1 MIRMP
6 NFAARETIY
15 RRVFLLE
22 AMPTPLTRADEHW
35 QIFDDYTA
43 WPEYRLRKVR
53 IPQTREWL
61 AARETI
67 EVSPGELREEISR
80 EVLSADEVDAHGP
93 HAEKE
98 IRKNRY
104 FLGESVVDVFL
115 GKLWGL
121 ILAEASFADEKSAV
135 EFAVPEFALSEVTS
149 NKLFRGENLV
159 EADFVRIREEVF
171 QSGGDKSF

>member
-6 NFAARETIY
+6 NFSARETVY
-15 RRVFLLE
+15 KRVFLLE
-22 AMPTPLTRADEHW
+22 AIPEPLTRADEHW

-67 EVSPGELREEISR
+67 VISDSGAREEISR

-93 HAEKE
+93 HAVKE

-104 FLGESVVDVFL
+104 FLDELVVDVFL
-115 GKLWGL
+115 GNLWGL
-121 ILAEASFADEKSAV
+121 VLAEAGFADEKSAA
-135 EFAVPEFALSEVTS
+135 EFALPEFALLDVSQNET
-149 NKLFRGENLV
+149 FRGERLV
-159 EADFVRIREEVF
+159 ESNFEEVRRAVNNE
-171 QSGGDKSF
+171 

>member
-6 NFAARETIY
+6 NFSARETICK
-15 RRVFLLE
+15 RVFLLE

-61 AARETI
+61 AARESIVISGGGAT
-67 EVSPGELREEISR
+67 EEISR
-80 EVLSADEVDAHGP
+80 EVLSPDEVDAHGP

-104 FLGESVVDVFL
+104 FLNELVVDVFL
-115 GKLWGL
+115 GNLWGL
-121 ILAEASFADEKSAV
+121 ILAEASFADEKSAAD
-135 EFAVPEFALSEVTS
+135 FTVPEFALLDVSQNEI
-149 NKLFRGENLV
+149 FRGERLV
-159 EADFVRIREEVF
+159 ELNFEEVRKTVI
-171 QSGGDKSF
+171 SE